1 MSTAQDKKNHI
12 IETGR
17 TIYDNRDQEE
27 NDLVWYTKD
36 QIEELI
42 AQDMVGKS
50 FHGLPLRTR
59 SKVSKTLVCESLGYK
74 APGSFKKTKP
84 RFPAQNLDTYVQ
96 KSNNLQVWNDELDP
110 TRRYLLIRLD
120 DNDIVISVK
129 VVTGVDLAILDT
141 TGTLTQKYQARLKL
155 GDELS
160 ELISTTDTEQLKEH
174 IEHKD
179 GVNLKGTSP
188 IGDPTTD
195 NLLPIETLYAILKT
209 LVGVTFKNIGADQ
222 ERNRGAELHKLV
234 CEKLGYDNYA
244 DNGQFPDVK
253 NQLLEVKLQTSPT
266 IDLGLVCPDSELT
279 LDINPLNGFQVRHQD
294 VRYALFYGKV
304 VGDQITLTHFYL
316 TTGADFFC
324 RFQQFQGKVLNK
336 KLQIPLPRN
345 FFSK

>member
-12 IETGR
+12 IETAR
-17 TIYDNRDQEE
+17 TIYDNPDQEE
-27 NDLVWYTKD
+27 SNLVWYTKD

-110 TRRYLLIRLD
+110 ARRYLLIRLD
-120 DNDIVISVK
+120 DNDVVISAK
-129 VVTGVDLAILDT
+129 VVTGVDLAVLDT

-160 ELISTTDTEQLKEH
+160 ELISKTDTEPLKEQIVH
-174 IEHKD
+174 MN

-188 IGDPTTD
+188 IEDPTTD
-195 NLLPIETLYAILKT
+195 NLFPIETVYSILKT
-209 LVGVTFKNIGADQ
+209 LIGATFKNIGADQ

-253 NQLLEVKLQTSPT
+253 NQLLEIKLQTSPT
-266 IDLGLVCPDSELT
+266 IDLGLVCPDSDLT
-279 LDINPLNGFQVRHQD
+279 LDINPLNGFQVRHRD
-294 VRYALFYGKV
+294 VRYALYYGKV
-304 VGDQITLTHFYL
+304 EGDQITLTHFYL
-316 TTGADFFC
+316 TTGADFFN
-324 RFQQFQGKVLNK
+324 RFQQFQGKILNK
-336 KLQIPLPRN
+336 KLQIPLPKD
-345 FFSK
+345 FFNK